1 MKNLKI
7 QLKPYLAEDYAFR
20 YAEVTMVLE
29 DPQLESGD
37 MLASMWVMVAG
48 VPGSPLEELTASDG
62 MGKFVLAESIEKD
75 PTGFDKRVWRVDRA
89 SSGNVTL
96 SYRFHPRDMTGV
108 DRAHPLF
115 DVIAEKNGALIC
127 GVTTLAAVPDQ
138 SYHIQFT
145 WDTTAMPAGA
155 ETAAI
160 RGRGNFEFTGTPYD
174 YSFSL
179 YAVGKLQSI
188 TDSSG
193 KYSVYW
199 LDDQLPDREQVERQ
213 LPGVLAAIC
222 KFFGDEDIRYSV
234 FFRKEPY
241 DLSRGG
247 TAFPGGFAYG
257 YSNAM
262 PLQMD
267 ECLNTIAHE
276 TVHNWPQLDADPGDG
291 EWFSEG
297 TAEYYSM
304 VIPYRAGLIRLEHM
318 AEWLTDK
325 TVNYYNNKFQTLP
338 NREAFDLYWKD
349 REAQRVP
356 YGRGLVYLIDT
367 DQRIRE
373 KSGGK
378 RSIDDLVLHTVEK
391 KRAGEKVTVADW
403 EDLLEKELGQK
414 AVEAFRQV
422 MNGKM
427 IEPSQDW
434 FNGAFTFT
442 KGPFTDEKRGSFSDA
457 LIWRAKDGNDEIRF

>member
-1 MKNLKI
+1 MKRLKI
-7 QLKPYLAEDYAFR
+7 ELKPYLAEDYSFQ

-29 DPQLESGD
+29 EPHLEAGD

-48 VPGSPLEELTASDG
+48 VPGSLLEELTATDDT
-62 MGKFVLAESIEKD
+62 GKFVLTESIEGD
-75 PTGFDKRVWRVDRA
+75 PLGFDKRVWRVSRA
-89 SSGNVTL
+89 SSGDVTL
-96 SYRFHPRDMTGV
+96 SYRFYARDVSGV
-108 DRAHPLF
+108 DRAYPLF

-127 GVTTLAAVPDQ
+127 GVTTLAAVSDQ
-138 SYHIQFT
+138 TYQIQFVWNT
-145 WDTTAMPAGA
+145 SAMPVGA
-155 ETAAI
+155 ETASI
-160 RGRGNFEFTGTPYD
+160 RGRGNFEFTGTPID
-174 YSFSL
+174 YCFSL
-179 YAVGKLQSI
+179 YAVGKLQSA

-199 LDDQLPDREQVERQ
+199 LDDQLPDQEQVERQ
-213 LPGVLAAIC
+213 LPDVLAAIC
-222 KFFGDEDIRYSV
+222 NFFGDEDIRYSV

-241 DLSRGG
+241 DISRSG

-276 TVHNWPQLDADPGDG
+276 TVHNWPHLDADPGDR
-291 EWFSEG
+291 EWFAEG

-304 VIPYRAGLIRLEHM
+304 VIPYRAGLISLEQM
-318 AEWLTDK
+318 AKWLTDK
-325 TVNYYNNKFQTLP
+325 TINYYNNEFQTLS

-349 REAQRVP
+349 RAAQRVP

-373 KSGGK
+373 RSGGK
-378 RSIDDLVLHTVEK
+378 RSIDNLILYTVEK
-391 KRAGEKVTVADW
+391 QRAGEKVTVADW
-403 EDLLEKELGQK
+403 EELLVKELGQE
-414 AVEAFRQV
+414 AVEMFRQV
-422 MNGKM
+422 MGGKM
-427 IEPSQDW
+427 IDPSQDW

-442 KGPFTDEKRGSFSDA
+442 KGHFEDEKRGSFSDA
-457 LIWRAKDGNDEIRF
+457 LIWQAKDGNNEIRF